1 MAGHESTE
9 LELAWRFEQHRGR
22 LRAYRMPAR

>member
-1 MAGHESTE
+1 MAGHEPTE
-9 LELAWRFEQHRGR
+9 LELARRFEQDRDR